1 MVFRS
6 FSKLHPNGP
15 VPHQISPPNSRFI
28 NPVRAF
34 LAFTYLSKSHAW
46 RGSPSWHRRPP
57 LLAGAS
63 QPKNVPFQPCGRR
76 VSPIQAASFHL
87 QSGDGECLPATQ
99 LYLSVFTCLTVS
111 LDLPSDAGA
120 SSPAR
125 HAYLFHPMA
134 GEAYPSRPR
143 VFSSGRMLARASW
156 PHNLPFCLY
165 LSNTASLDLPLD
177 AGASSPARQPYLSN
191 LLLDEAYPSDTA
203 ILKPQLDVGES
214 LRDRQLSFS
223 ILRPARPTQP
233 RCRLTARPSDP
244 LNFAFLSKPIR
255 LGEPRSPD
263 ERRQEHSQPDNLIF
277 SSPRSTRLTRP
288 TRRFWNH
295 SRTSARASQP
305 DNLTFPSPE
314 LGKVYPSDTAIA
326 EATVGR
332 RREPPSQ
339 TITSTPASGMSAKH
353 PDQNFTFPSS
363 PIRHSES
370 WSPVGR
376 WREHSRPDNLA
387 FSSPTLATLTR
398 PTQRVLCPRWASA
411 RASQRDDLPL
421 PTWQTRLT
429 R

>member
-34 LAFTYLSKSHAW
+34 LAFTYLSKS
-46 RGSPSWHRRPP
+46 P

-63 QPKNVPFQPCGRR
+63 QPKNLPFQPCGRR

-99 LYLSVFTCLTVS
+99 LYLSVFTCPTVS

-125 HAYLFHPMA
+125 HPYLFHPTA

-191 LLLDEAYPSDTA
+191 LLLNEAYPSDTA
-203 ILKPQLDVGES
+203 ILKPVG
-214 LRDRQLSFS
+214 RR
-223 ILRPARPTQP
+223 R
-233 RCRLTARPSDP
+233 
-244 LNFAFLSKPIR
+244 
-255 LGEPRSPD
+255 EPPG
-263 ERRQEHSQPDNLIF
+263 QTGLPFQTYC
-277 SSPRSTRLTRP
+277 STRLTRP
-288 TRRFWNH
+288 TRRF
-295 SRTSARASQP
+295 
-305 DNLTFPSPE
+305 
-314 LGKVYPSDTAIA
+314 
-326 EATVGR
+326 
-332 RREPPSQ
+332 
-339 TITSTPASGMSAKH
+339 
-353 PDQNFTFPSS
+353 
-363 PIRHSES
+363 
-370 WSPVGR
+370 
-376 WREHSRPDNLA
+376 
-387 FSSPTLATLTR
+387 
-398 PTQRVLCPRWASA
+398 
-411 RASQRDDLPL
+411 
-421 PTWQTRLT
+421 
-429 R
+429 

>member
-46 RGSPSWHRRPP
+46 RGSPSWYRGPP

-63 QPKNVPFQPCGRR
+63 QPKNLPFQPCGRR

-99 LYLSVFTCLTVS
+99 LYLSVFTCPTVS

-125 HAYLFHPMA
+125 HPYLFHPTA

-177 AGASSPARQPYLSN
+177 ACASSPARQPYLSTCCSTRLSRPTRRFWNQSDVGESLRDKQPYLFKPTARPGLPVRHGDSETSRTSARASGTNNLTFSN
-191 LLLDEAYPSDTA
+191 LLLDQAYPSDTA
-203 ILKPQLDVGES
+203 ILKP
-214 LRDRQLSFS
+214 
-223 ILRPARPTQP
+223 
-233 RCRLTARPSDP
+233 
-244 LNFAFLSKPIR
+244 
-255 LGEPRSPD
+255 
-263 ERRQEHSQPDNLIF
+263 
-277 SSPRSTRLTRP
+277 
-288 TRRFWNH
+288 
-295 SRTSARASQP
+295 
-305 DNLTFPSPE
+305 
-314 LGKVYPSDTAIA
+314 
-326 EATVGR
+326 VGR
-332 RREPPSQ
+332 RREPPGQ
-339 TITSTPASGMSAKH
+339 TIFLFHPAAGKAY
-353 PDQNFTFPSS
+353 PTTL
-363 PIRHSES
+363 
-370 WSPVGR
+370 PVD
-376 WREHSRPDNLA
+376 WKAFRP
-387 FSSPTLATLTR
+387 PK
-398 PTQRVLCPRWASA
+398 LCLSV
-411 RASQRDDLPL
+411 
-421 PTWQTRLT
+421 
-429 R
+429 